1 MVLQVQGGWAIRGVK
16 MVVKSA
22 TKKRLMELGVSEEYA
37 HKLATDRNMTD
48 IKSMSHDDVAA
59 TLGVSQDAEEF
70 INTMSIIGEQGSR
83 RRAQK
88 KSTKITIRSKA
99 IDDIDRPEVT
109 SRFNALNHE
118 LVPHQELVGA
128 ANLSPEE
135 LLAVEMQELAPWRMV
150 QPDPETGEDRLA
162 KELLPKI
169 LITDPVVQVIK
180 ELEEAKDHAATVSN
194 PSHKPLAAGWIADRV
209 LKVIRQSPS
218 AGKTVAYRLIVE
230 GN

>member
-1 MVLQVQGGWAIRGVK
+1 

-48 IKSMSHDDVAA
+48 IKNMSHDDVAS
-59 TLGVSQDAEEF
+59 TLGISKDAEEF
-70 INTMSIIGEQGSR
+70 VNTMNIIAEQGSR

-88 KSTKITIRSKA
+88 KSTKITIRAKA
-99 IDDIDRPEVT
+99 IDDIDRPEIT
-109 SRFNALNHE
+109 SRFNALNHV

-128 ANLSPEE
+128 ANISPEE
-135 LLAVEMQELAPWRMV
+135 QLAIEMEELAPWRMM

-180 ELEEAKDHAATVSN
+180 ELAENADREAQDADPN
-194 PSHKPLAAGWIADRV
+194 HKPLAAGWIADRV
-209 LKVIRQSPS
+209 LRVERRSPS

>member
-1 MVLQVQGGWAIRGVK
+1 MGDRGVK

-22 TKKRLMELGVSEEYA
+22 TKKRLMELGVSDDAA

-48 IKSMSHDDVAA
+48 IKNMSHDDVAS
-59 TLGVSQDAEEF
+59 TLGISKDSEEF
-70 INTMSIIGEQGSR
+70 ITTMQIIADQGSR
-83 RRAQK
+83 RRAAK
-88 KSTKITIRSKA
+88 KSTKITIRSRA

-118 LVPHQELVGA
+118 LVPHQELVGNANISA
-128 ANLSPEE
+128 AEQ
-135 LLAVEMQELAPWRMV
+135 LAIEMAELAPWKMV

-180 ELEEAKDHAATVSN
+180 ELAEAKDAAAHLAN
-194 PSHKPLAAGWIADRV
+194 PNHKPLAAGWIADRV

>member
-1 MVLQVQGGWAIRGVK
+1 

-48 IKSMSHDDVAA
+48 IKNMTHDDVAS
-59 TLGVSQDAEEF
+59 TLGVSKDAEEF
-70 INTMSIIGEQGSR
+70 INTMQIIAEQGSR
-83 RRAQK
+83 RRAAK
-88 KSTKITIRSKA
+88 KSTKITIRAKA
-99 IDDIDRPEVT
+99 VDDMDRPEIT

-118 LVPHQELVGA
+118 LVPHQELVGEANISEA
-128 ANLSPEE
+128 AQ
-135 LLAVEMQELAPWRMV
+135 LAIEMEALAPWKMV
-150 QPDPETGEDRLA
+150 LPDPETGEDRLA

-180 ELEEAKDHAATVSN
+180 ELAEAEDSAAHMANPDHT
-194 PSHKPLAAGWIADRV
+194 PLAAGWIADRV
-209 LKVIRQSPS
+209 LKVVRQSPS
-218 AGKTVAYRLIVE
+218 AGQTVAYRLIVE

>member
-1 MVLQVQGGWAIRGVK
+1 

-48 IKSMSHDDVAA
+48 IKNMSHDDVAS
-59 TLGVSQDAEEF
+59 TLGISKDAEEF
-70 INTMSIIGEQGSR
+70 ITTMQIIAEQGSR
-83 RRAQK
+83 RRAAK
-88 KSTKITIRSKA
+88 KSTKITIRAKA
-99 IDDIDRPEVT
+99 VDDMDRPEIT

-118 LVPHQELVGA
+118 LVPHQELVGP
-128 ANLSPEE
+128 ANVSPEE
-135 LLAVEMQELAPWRMV
+135 QLAIETEELAPWRMI

-180 ELEEAKDHAATVSN
+180 EVAESEDNAHLQANPDHR
-194 PSHKPLAAGWIADRV
+194 PLAAGWIADRV
-209 LKVIRQSPS
+209 LKVIRRSPS
-218 AGKTVAYRLIVE
+218 AGQSIAYRLIVE